1 MVAPIFTFERNIWL
15 IKGLI
20 DGREREETKKGRERE
35 FIRERRRRRIYSK
48 KLREWGGRWGDRATG
63 KGGRERGA
71 VVIGDGLGFRV

>member
-1 MVAPIFTFERNIWL
+1 M

-48 KLREWGGRWGDRATG
+48 KLRE
-63 KGGRERGA
+63 
-71 VVIGDGLGFRV
+71 